1 MADHPI
7 KRDPNIVLLSREHH
21 FGLLFGWKLRQGLKF
36 GIEPERMKGY
46 ITYFWEGNLRE
57 HFATEERLLFQD
69 KSDDMVAEGIKQH
82 KGIQHLV
89 EKIKQSEQPIVA
101 QMNELADLVS
111 DHIRF
116 EERELFPHLEEKFSD
131 LELINI
137 GRILEELHRTP
148 LKDEYPDE
156 FWLKKS

>member
-1 MADHPI
+1 MEDKPI

-46 ITYFWEGNLRE
+46 IMYFWGDNLRE

-69 KSDDMVAEGIKQH
+69 KSDDMVAEGLKQH
-82 KGIQHLV
+82 KGIQYLV
-89 EKIKQSEQPIVA
+89 EEIKQSEQPTVA

-131 LELINI
+131 VELINI

-148 LKDEYPDE
+148 LKDDYPDE